1 MRVPLE
7 STSSYQVGGSL
18 PTASPVYVQRQA
30 DADLLAGLVAG
41 EFCYILNSRQMGK
54 SSLRVQVTQQLLTM
68 GYRCAALDITKIGS
82 QNIQPEQWYAS
93 FVGALIQ
100 GFHLGDVVSL
110 RSWWRDRQLVSPIQR
125 LSEFVEEVLL
135 PHTSEPLVIFIDE
148 IDSLLSLPFSTDDFF
163 AWIRACYNQRA
174 DRPEYRR
181 LTFAL
186 FGVAT
191 PDQLIQDKQRT
202 PFNIGRAIAL
212 SGFDLSEA
220 TPLLKGIAHLS
231 DAPEQ
236 LLAEILAW
244 TGGQPF
250 LTQKLCRL
258 LQVHAPF
265 MSASALPTRLAD
277 FIHQHLLQDWERHDE
292 PEHLKTIRNRLLA
305 DEQRIGRLLGL
316 YQRILEEGGLPL
328 DGSPEQRALCLTG
341 LVCQRHSQLVVF
353 NPIYAH
359 VFDRCWIEQQFEQL
373 RPYTEDFQAWV
384 RSGGS
389 DSSRL
394 LRGQALQDALLWAS
408 GKSLSDLDYQ
418 YLSASQEANQK
429 AIQDTL
435 LLERQEKEAIS
446 AANRILDAARRKASR
461 LTQRALLA
469 LGVVSVMSLG
479 VATILVKTYGELRT
493 TEQSLALEQTSDDIL
508 EQFQTQELAA
518 LLAAIEAGRQL
529 QTLVGDRPLS
539 EYPTTRPLF
548 VLNTLLD
555 RIQARNQWR
564 SERSPL
570 VAALISHDG
579 QQLSI
584 SEDGT
589 VQFWTVQGEVAASHS
604 LNIGSVALVRINPG
618 GDRLAV
624 LNRQG
629 QLSVWRIEKQQVVL
643 ENRLTPVDAE
653 IGNLRF
659 SPDSRE
665 IAATTT
671 TGKIFR
677 WRTSGELLDVIAT
690 PSQQINSLSY
700 GHDRLATADEAG
712 WIRIWSLAGEPLQA
726 WRVQT
731 DVPVPQTSLAY
742 LGNGKLASAGKDG
755 ILRLWNRNGQQIN
768 QWQVSSAPVY
778 FVGTTPHPEE
788 LLTLSTDNS
797 IRLWSAAGELL
808 GELQGHE
815 RLVNTVSFDASGRT
829 LLSSDRGGQMTL
841 WYLNHNRLV
850 QWLAQQDS
858 VWTLALDSQAQT
870 LVTGGKDGRVKYW
883 QRDGRLLAQTPVLD
897 SEGINQVRFTAD
909 QQRVAIATKGGKLAL
924 WNLKEDSLQTWTLP
938 IKAPLYAIALDP
950 QQRYFAAGD
959 AKGVIYLLDLQQPE
973 HIRQWQAK
981 GEIWSLS
988 FHPERPLLASAGEAG
1003 VIEVWNIRR
1012 DRLAYRLDPQQGWLA
1027 SVLFSADGQSLVAAG
1042 ESGSVYIWTSQGG
1055 DRRSFRAHQRS
1066 IVSLSL
1072 SPDGQT
1078 IATASP
1084 DRSVRVWNRSGQ
1096 LITLLD
1102 DIRAIPYSVDIQGQ
1116 SNLYIAVG
1124 TEDDE
1129 VIVTPLASLPELIT
1143 AACGWLQDYRT
1154 QNPAVARSCP

>member
-1 MRVPLE
+1 MGASLE
-7 STSSYQVGGSL
+7 HTASYQVGGSL
-18 PTASPVYVQRQA
+18 PTTSAVYVQRQA
-30 DADLLAGLVAG
+30 DTDLLSGLLTG
-41 EFCYILNSRQMGK
+41 EFCYVLNSRQMGK
-54 SSLRVQVTQQLLTM
+54 SSLRVQVTQQLLAR

-100 GFHLGDVVSL
+100 GFNLTEVVSL

-135 PHTSEPLVIFIDE
+135 SHTTEPLVIFIDE

-174 DRPEYRR
+174 DRPDYRR

-212 SGFDLSEA
+212 SGFELQEA
-220 TPLLKGIAHLS
+220 APLLAGIAHLS

-236 LLAEILAW
+236 LLAAVLAW

-258 LQVHAPF
+258 LQIHGSFMAAAAIPATLEHFVHEH
-265 MSASALPTRLAD
+265 
-277 FIHQHLLQDWERHDE
+277 ILQDWERHDE

-316 YQRILEEGGLPL
+316 YQSVLETGGIPL

-341 LVCQRHSQLVVF
+341 LVCQRHGQLVVF

-359 VFDRCWIEQQFEQL
+359 VFNPHWIEQQLEQL
-373 RPYTEDFQAWV
+373 RPYSQEFQAWL

-394 LRGQALQDALLWAS
+394 LRGQALEDALLWAS

-429 AIQDTL
+429 AIQQTL

-446 AANRILDAARRKASR
+446 AANRILEAARRKASR
-461 LTQRALLA
+461 LTRRALLA
-469 LGVVSVMSLG
+469 LAVVSVISVG
-479 VATILVKTYGELRT
+479 VAAILVKTHTELRT
-493 TEQSLALEQTSDDIL
+493 SEQSLALEQASDDLL

-518 LLAAIEAGRQL
+518 LLAAIQAGRQL
-529 QTLVGDRPLS
+529 QSLVGQRPLS
-539 EYPTTRPLF
+539 QYPTTRPLF
-548 VLNTLLD
+548 VLNYILD
-555 RIQARNQWR
+555 RIQARNQWHT
-564 SERSPL
+564 SEAPL
-570 VAALISHDG
+570 VAAQITRDG
-579 QQLSI
+579 QRLSI
-584 SEDGT
+584 SEAGV
-589 VQFWTVQGEVAASHS
+589 VQFWTVQGQAVATQP
-604 LNIGSVALVRINPG
+604 LGIGSVKLARLNPQ
-618 GDRLAV
+618 GDRLAL
-624 LNRQG
+624 LNQQG
-629 QLSVWRIEKQQVVL
+629 QLSIWRIERQQLVL
-643 ENRLTPVDAE
+643 AHRLTPVAAE

-659 SPDSRE
+659 SADSQE

-671 TGKIFR
+671 TGTIFR
-677 WRTSGELLDVIAT
+677 WRTSGELIGSIST
-690 PSQQINSLSY
+690 PSQTINSLSY
-700 GHDRLATADEAG
+700 GRDRLAIADAAG
-712 WIRIWSLAGEPLQA
+712 WIRVWFLDGTPLQA
-726 WRVQT
+726 WQVQA
-731 DVPVPQTSLAY
+731 DKPIPQTSLTY
-742 LGNGKLASAGKDG
+742 LEDGKLASVGEDG
-755 ILRLWNRNGQQIN
+755 TLRLWNGNGQQIN

-778 FVGTTPHPEE
+778 FVGTTPRAGE
-788 LLTLSTDNS
+788 LITLSTDNS
-797 IRLWSAAGELL
+797 IRLWSITGELL
-808 GELQGHE
+808 ADLQGHE
-815 RLVNTVSFDASGRT
+815 RLVNTVSFDASGGT

-841 WYLNHNRLV
+841 WYLNHDRLRE
-850 QWLAQQDS
+850 WLAGQDS
-858 VWTLALDSQAQT
+858 VWSLALDAAAAT
-870 LVTGGKDGRVKYW
+870 LVTGGKDGRVKHW
-883 QRDGRLLAQTPVLD
+883 RRDGRLLAQTPVLD
-897 SEGINQVRFTAD
+897 PEGINQVLFTAD

-924 WNLKEDSLQTWTLP
+924 WNLNDNSLQTWTLP
-938 IKAPLYAIALDP
+938 IEDSLYAIALDR

-959 AKGVIYLLDLQQPE
+959 AKGTLYLLDLQQPQ
-973 HIRQWQAK
+973 HIRQWQTK

-988 FHPERPLLASAGEAG
+988 FHPERPLLASTGQAG
-1003 VIEVWNIRR
+1003 VVEVWHIHR
-1012 DRLAYRLDPQQGWLA
+1012 DRLAYRLDPKQGWLA
-1027 SVLFSADGQSLVAAG
+1027 SVRFSGDGHSLVAAG
-1042 ESGSVYIWTSQGG
+1042 ESGWVYRWNAQGG
-1055 DRRSFRAHQRS
+1055 DRQTFRAHQRS

-1072 SPDGQT
+1072 SADGQT

-1084 DRSVRVWNRSGQ
+1084 DRSVRLWNRSGQ

-1102 DIRAIPYSVDIQGQ
+1102 DIRAIPYSVDLQGDTDQ
-1116 SNLYIAVG
+1116 YVAIG

-1129 VIVTPLASLPELIT
+1129 VIVTPLSSLSQLIS
-1143 AACGWLQDYRT
+1143 AACEWLQDYRS
-1154 QNPAVARSCP
+1154 QNPAVTRACP

>member
-1 MRVPLE
+1 MEASLE
-7 STSSYQVGGSL
+7 PTANYQVGGSL

-30 DADLLAGLVAG
+30 DTELLSGLMAG
-41 EFCYILNSRQMGK
+41 EFCYVLNSRQMGK
-54 SSLRVQVTQQLLTM
+54 SSLRVQVTQQLLAK

-100 GFHLGDVVSL
+100 GFNLTEIVSL
-110 RSWWRDRQLVSPIQR
+110 RSWWRDRQLISPIQR

-135 PHTSEPLVIFIDE
+135 THTNEPLVIFIDE

-212 SGFDLSEA
+212 SGFELAEA
-220 TPLLKGIAHLS
+220 TPLLAGIAHLS

-258 LQVHAPF
+258 LQVHGTF
-265 MSASALPTRLAD
+265 MAAADIAATLAR
-277 FIHQHLLQDWERHDE
+277 FIQEHILDNWERHDE

-316 YQRILEEGGLPL
+316 YQTILEQGGIPL

-341 LVCQRHSQLVVF
+341 LVCQRQNQLVVF

-359 VFDRCWIEQQFEQL
+359 VFDRRWIEQQLANL
-373 RPYTEDFQAWV
+373 RPYSEEFQAWV

-394 LRGQALQDALLWAS
+394 LRGQALQDALAWAS

-429 AIQDTL
+429 AIQQTL

-446 AANRILDAARRKASR
+446 AANRILEAARRKASR
-461 LTQRALLA
+461 LTQQALLA
-469 LGVVSVMSLG
+469 LGVVSVISLG
-479 VATILVKTYGELRT
+479 VAAILVKTHAELRT
-493 TEQSLALEQTSDDIL
+493 SEQSLTLEQTSDDLL

-518 LLAAIEAGRQL
+518 LLAAIQAGRQL
-529 QTLVGDRPLS
+529 QALVGQRPLS
-539 EYPTTRPLF
+539 QYPTTRPLF
-548 VLNTLLD
+548 VLNYILD

-564 SERSPL
+564 TSQVPL
-570 VAALISHDG
+570 VAALLSQDG

-589 VQFWTVQGEVAASHS
+589 VQFWTVQGEVAASQS
-604 LNIGSVALVRINPG
+604 LGIGAVQLVRSNPQ

-624 LNRQG
+624 LNQQG
-629 QLSVWRIEKQQVVL
+629 QLSVWRIQRQKLVL
-643 ENRLTPVDAE
+643 EHRLDPVAAT
-653 IGNLRF
+653 ISNLRF
-659 SPDSRE
+659 SPDSKE

-671 TGKIFR
+671 TGTIVR
-677 WRTSGELLDVIAT
+677 WRTRGELIGTLAT
-690 PSQQINSLSY
+690 PSQTINSLSY
-700 GHDRLATADEAG
+700 GSERLATADEAG
-712 WIRIWSLAGEPLQA
+712 WIRVWSLTGTPLQA
-726 WRVQT
+726 WQVQT
-731 DVPVPQTSLAY
+731 DAPVPQTSLTY
-742 LGNGKLASAGKDG
+742 LENGKLASVGKDG
-755 ILRLWNRNGQQIN
+755 TLRLWNAKGQQMN

-778 FVGTTPHPEE
+778 FVGTRPRSGE
-788 LLTLSTDNS
+788 LITLSTDNT
-797 IRLWSAAGELL
+797 IRLWSTRGELL
-808 GELQGHE
+808 AELQGHE
-815 RLVNTVSFDASGRT
+815 RLVNTVSFDAGGYT

-841 WYLNHNRLV
+841 WYLNHDRLTE
-850 QWLAQQDS
+850 WLAQQDS
-858 VWTLALDSQAQT
+858 IWSLALDRQAAT
-870 LVTGGKDGRVKYW
+870 LVTGGKDGRVKHW
-883 QRDGRLLAQTPVLD
+883 RRDGHLLGQTPVLD
-897 SEGINQVRFTAD
+897 SAGINQVLFTTD

-924 WNLKEDSLQTWTLP
+924 WSLKDHSLQTWTLP
-938 IKAPLYAIALDP
+938 IDDPLYAIALDA

-959 AKGVIYLLDLQQPE
+959 SQGKIYLLDLQQPE
-973 HIRQWQAK
+973 QRRQWQTE

-988 FHPERPLLASAGEAG
+988 FHPERPLLASTGEAG
-1003 VIEVWNIRR
+1003 VIEVWDFER
-1012 DRLAYRLDPQQGWLA
+1012 DRLTLRLDPKQGWLA
-1027 SVLFSADGQSLVAAG
+1027 TVLFSADGRSLVAAG
-1042 ESGSVYIWTSQGG
+1042 ESGWVYHWTAQGKHQEA
-1055 DRRSFRAHQRS
+1055 FRAHQRS

-1084 DRSVRVWNRSGQ
+1084 DRSVRVWNRAGQ

-1102 DIRAIPYSVDIQGQ
+1102 DIRAIPYSVDLQGDTNQ
-1116 SNLYIAVG
+1116 YLAVG

-1129 VIVTPLASLPELIT
+1129 VIVSPLSSLPQLIRT
-1143 AACGWLQDYRT
+1143 ACDWLQDYRR
-1154 QNPAVARSCP
+1154 QNPAVTKACP